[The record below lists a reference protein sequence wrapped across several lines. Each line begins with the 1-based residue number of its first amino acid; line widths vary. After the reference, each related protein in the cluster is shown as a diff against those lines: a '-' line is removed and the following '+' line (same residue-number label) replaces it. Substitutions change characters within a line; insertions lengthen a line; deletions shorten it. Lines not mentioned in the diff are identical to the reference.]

1 VQFFNKKQTF
11 IFQTKEVGDK
21 NSPYLCPLFG
31 FVNYYPS
38 QTQIKQLNKDSDDY
52 LKNISPMGRKYKQLN
67 KEDRIKIYTLLSCN
81 KTQKEIAQEL
91 KVHPSTICRE
101 LKRNASKRGC
111 YHYQSAHE
119 MASERKER
127 LKIARKWTKTMEE
140 VMKEKLQFGLSPEQ
154 IVGECKNKNIPMVST
169 ESIYKWIW
177 KDKEKGGEWYKYLR
191 TGHKQKRK
199 RYGKKDNRGLLKDIK
214 RIDLRPKEVEN
225 KERFGDWEADTIV
238 GAKRQGYLLVLTERL
253 SKFTLITKLRSIN
266 ARKTA
271 QAMINL
277 LAPYKEFVKTITVD
291 NGKEFAMHKYI
302 ERKLNTSIYFTHPYA
317 AYEKGLVE
325 NTNKLIRQYFPKSL
339 SLKTISHQQ
348 VVEVM
353 TLLNNRPRKTLQ
365 FNTPNEFFFANFM
378 PNKKIALGG

>member
-1 VQFFNKKQTF
+1 V
-11 IFQTKEVGDK
+11 
-21 NSPYLCPLFG
+21 
-31 FVNYYPS
+31 
-38 QTQIKQLNKDSDDY
+38 
-52 LKNISPMGRKYKQLN
+52 
-67 KEDRIKIYTLLSCN
+67 
-81 KTQKEIAQEL
+81 
-91 KVHPSTICRE
+91 
-101 LKRNASKRGC
+101 
-111 YHYQSAHE
+111 
-119 MASERKER
+119 
-127 LKIARKWTKTMEE
+127 
-140 VMKEKLQFGLSPEQ
+140 KEKLQFGLSPEQ

-214 RIDLRPKEVEN
+214 RIDLRPKQVEN

-253 SKFTLITKLRSIN
+253 SKFTLITKLPSIN

-365 FNTPNEFFFANFM
+365 FNTPNEVFFANFM